1 VRAGLNV
8 VKAKIERDGQF
19 TSKAG
24 KVRRRLGRPGAE
36 AHKIEQARR
45 ELSKGTGIGT
55 TARLC
60 GLGVGT
66 VHKLKR
72 AMAAGI

>member
-45 ELSKGTGIGT
+45 ELSKGTVL
-55 TARLC
+55 ARRR
-60 GLGVGT
+60 GY
-66 VHKLKR
+66 
-72 AMAAGI
+72 AAWASGQFTS